1 MKGQGSNPQERDTPR
16 LDDGSPLYYVFVPQA
31 SLDEGFIRPNE
42 AQKAQA
48 LLRKCLDINP
58 GAVEAC
64 LGKTYEHPRVAL
76 YPLLWL

>member
-1 MKGQGSNPQERDTPR
+1 MKGQGSNPQERDIPR

-48 LLRKCLDINP
+48 LLRQCTDINP
-58 GAVEAC
+58 WAVEAC
-64 LGKTYEHPRVAL
+64 SGKTRDHARNAL
-76 YPLLWL
+76 YTILWL